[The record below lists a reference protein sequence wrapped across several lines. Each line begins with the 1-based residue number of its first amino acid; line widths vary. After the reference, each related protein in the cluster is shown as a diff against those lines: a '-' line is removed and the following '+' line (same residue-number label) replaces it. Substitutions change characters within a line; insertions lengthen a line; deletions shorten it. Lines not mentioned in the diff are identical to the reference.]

1 MGGENDNG
9 AAVGERL
16 GAPVFC
22 LRFFREDAS
31 IFRFAQCQV
40 CSANIAPPLPSG
52 KSARITERNG
62 VTLVPIYHGQ
72 SRTPVPTKDTLHF
85 LKNVL

>member
-1 MGGENDNG
+1 MGGKNDNG
-9 AAVGERL
+9 AAVAKDLGHAESGSHSPRAAVGERL
-16 GAPVFC
+16 GAPVFFC

-52 KSARITERNG
+52 KRAQITERSG
-62 VTLVPIYHGQ
+62 VTLVP
-72 SRTPVPTKDTLHF
+72 
-85 LKNVL
+85 